1 MHLGWQHL
9 TMLYCVIL
17 GIESTPDFV
26 YVVVLQLS
34 VIDQLL
40 NEFQYNHCHN
50 MLFNGGTTA
59 IPGT

>member
-1 MHLGWQHL
+1 
-9 TMLYCVIL
+9 MLYCVIL

-50 MLFNGGTTA
+50 MLLNGGTTA